1 MKKLISVLVVMV
13 LLLAACGQPGA
24 DQDNNQPE
32 TAPETEDTR
41 TYTLEQY
48 LHIEMGSSYDEV
60 AAILGSGGEATVD
73 NERLKQYMWQNED
86 DSNISVNFYDNIV
99 TGKSQAYLGPYLE
112 GKDAVTLNEFD
123 QVSEGMSLDEVSNIL
138 GPGTE
143 RMRAI
148 TDGEE
153 KIILGWDNSD
163 GSGIGITFM
172 DGKVMEKSS
181 LMLD

>member
-1 MKKLISVLVVMV
+1 MV
-13 LLLAACGQPGA
+13 LFLAGCGQTGA
-24 DQDNNQPE
+24 DQNNSHQEPAP
-32 TAPETEDTR
+32 TAEDTR

-48 LHIEMGSSYDEV
+48 MQIEMDSSYDEV
-60 AAILGSGGEATVD
+60 VALLGSGGEATVD

-86 DSNISVNFYDNIV
+86 DSNISVNFYNNEV
-99 TGKSQAYLGPYLE
+99 TGKSQSYLGPYLD
-112 GKDAVTLNEFD
+112 GKDAVTLNEFN
-123 QVSEGMSLDEVSNIL
+123 QVNEGMSLDEVSNIL